1 MLYQEHI
8 YRWVGQ
14 LSPLLLLH
22 QRQEAVEPLQLSR
35 FLKLTDQG
43 SERNVTVRIFDDKR
57 AVVYIS
63 SG

>member
-14 LSPLLLLH
+14 LGPLLLLY

-43 SERNVTVRIFDDKR
+43 SERNVTVRILDDTR
-57 AVVYIS
+57 L
-63 SG
+63 